1 MSCLGLVLVLMGPL
15 MLVAAW
21 TGGRSPVLA
30 VGSVAYVAVGG
41 WILLSYARRRRW
53 R

>member
-21 TGGRSPVLA
+21 TSGRSPVLA
-30 VGSVAYVAVGG
+30 MGSVAYVAVGA
-41 WILLSYARRRRW
+41 WILLSYVRRRR
-53 R
+53 